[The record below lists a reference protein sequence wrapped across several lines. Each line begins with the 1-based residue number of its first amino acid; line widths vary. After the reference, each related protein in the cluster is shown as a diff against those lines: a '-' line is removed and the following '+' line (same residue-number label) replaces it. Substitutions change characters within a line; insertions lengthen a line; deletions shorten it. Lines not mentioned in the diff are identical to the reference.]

1 MNILQIGFGVSP
13 FETGFW
19 KSRGRGTPVARYPLP
34 MQLNVLFF
42 GLLRDVFGTSETI
55 TVPDDTTVADLVSY
69 YRDKAPHLAKLW
81 DSIAVSVNE
90 QYATA
95 SQPLADNDEVALL
108 PPVSGG
114 YDGSVHAD

>member
-1 MNILQIGFGVSP
+1 MYLTCGGYLPLKTKEEGGGYS
-13 FETGFW
+13 
-19 KSRGRGTPVARYPLP
+19 LP

-95 SQPLADNDEVALL
+95 SHPLADNDEVALL

-114 YDGSVHAD
+114 YDGNVHAN